1 MNAPKTATSTTVPE
15 PVDPSLVFLAR
26 AAARHALVEA
36 GEQDLEEAII
46 GLIEPFE
53 QLVGRLSRHP
63 DRLGAPL
70 PADQAQVEE
79 GRPMRS
85 VSVRMTNYELDA
97 IAASLDVNGAC
108 RTSDADLHEMNAQY
122 AVVKIGGKTR
132 VVSLEES
139 PAYPGSK
146 VPVFS
151 TINDFCAFHANRKK
165 EVAAP
170 DGTIKRVGIGRWW
183 IDH

>member
-139 PAYPGSK
+139 PA
-146 VPVFS
+146 
-151 TINDFCAFHANRKK
+151 
-165 EVAAP
+165 
-170 DGTIKRVGIGRWW
+170 
-183 IDH
+183 

>member
-63 DRLGAPL
+63 DRLEAL
-70 PADQAQVEE
+70 LAADQAQVEE
-79 GRPMRS
+79 SRPMRS
-85 VSVRMTNYELDA
+85 VSVRTIEEMKSELDA
-97 IAASLDVNGAC
+97 FAASLDVNGAR
-108 RTSDADLHEMNAQY
+108 RTGDAD
-122 AVVKIGGKTR
+122 
-132 VVSLEES
+132 
-139 PAYPGSK
+139 
-146 VPVFS
+146 
-151 TINDFCAFHANRKK
+151 
-165 EVAAP
+165 
-170 DGTIKRVGIGRWW
+170 
-183 IDH
+183 